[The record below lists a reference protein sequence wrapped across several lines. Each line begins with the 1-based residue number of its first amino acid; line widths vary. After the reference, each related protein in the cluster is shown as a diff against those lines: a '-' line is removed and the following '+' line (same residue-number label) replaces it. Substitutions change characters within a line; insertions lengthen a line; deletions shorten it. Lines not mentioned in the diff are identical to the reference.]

1 MSRDST
7 LDACIRAALDSS
19 DTEDPA
25 SRSGSL
31 VAPLPAHRRGE
42 WAEPGIDYLDAL
54 DFQVYYFVIHIII
67 VLFRF
72 DLIPR

>member
-1 MSRDST
+1 M
-7 LDACIRAALDSS
+7 LCIRAALDSS

-25 SRSGSL
+25 FWSGSL
-31 VAPLPAHRRGE
+31 VAPLPASRRGGMGNA
-42 WAEPGIDYLDAL
+42 WIDYFDEL